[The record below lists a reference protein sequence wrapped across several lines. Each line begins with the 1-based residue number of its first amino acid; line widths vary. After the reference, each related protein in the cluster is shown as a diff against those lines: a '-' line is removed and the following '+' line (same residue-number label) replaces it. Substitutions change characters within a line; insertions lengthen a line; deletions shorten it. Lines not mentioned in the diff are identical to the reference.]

1 MADKELNMVD
11 HLDELRKRLII
22 SAIAFIL
29 FFIAAFIFVEEIYQ
43 WLVRDLDMK
52 LIVLGPTDILWI
64 YFIIAGVIAIAASI
78 PVITFQVWSFVNPG
92 LLPHE
97 RKTTLQYIPALF
109 LLFILGICFG
119 YFVIFPTVLSFLI
132 GLGGEM
138 FMTSFTAEKYFRFL
152 INMTLPFAF
161 LFELPAI
168 AMFLTS
174 IGILNPYGLAK
185 VRKYAYFI
193 LVVIAVLLS
202 PPDFI
207 SDILVAIPLLLLY
220 EISISLSKF
229 VYKRRQK
236 RLEYSEEDE
245 YDKEEWA

>member
-1 MADKELNMVD
+1 MADKELNVVD
-11 HLDELRKRLII
+11 HFEELRKRLIV

-29 FFIAAFIFVEEIYQ
+29 FFITAFMFVNEIYQ
-43 WLVRDLDMK
+43 WLVRDLEMK
-52 LIVLGPTDILWI
+52 LIVLGPTDIIWV
-64 YFIIAGVIAIAASI
+64 YFMIAGVIAIAASI
-78 PVITFQVWSFVNPG
+78 PVIALQVWLFVKPA
-92 LLPHE
+92 LMPHE
-97 RKTTLQYIPALF
+97 RKITLQYIPALF
-109 LLFILGICFG
+109 LLFVIGICFG

-132 GLGGEM
+132 SLGGEM

-152 INMTLPFAF
+152 MNMTLPFAF

-185 VRKYAYFI
+185 VRKYAYFVLI
-193 LVVIAVLLS
+193 VIAILLS

-236 RLEYSEEDE
+236 RMEDSDE
-245 YDKEEWA
+245 YDAEELA